1 MCLILV
7 CITSSCNQSFIN
19 GKFSEVDFSNEVKI
33 NIEYNF
39 EVFDALISYQ
49 NGCLYFKY
57 SDNCG
62 TISGTEVIIGSD
74 EYKIYS
80 NELEFKGKIDELN
93 DNFLPFIIYKA
104 ISESNGVIITQ
115 AYDELKN
122 CSYFVESVLSHFLRF
137 EIYENNGNSSYVLI
151 IT

>member
-80 NELEFKGKIDELN
+80 NELEFKGGIDELN

-122 CSYFVESVLSHFLRF
+122 CSYFEESILSHFLRF
-137 EIYENNGNSSYVLI
+137 EIYENNGNSSYVFLI
-151 IT
+151 T

>member
-122 CSYFVESVLSHFLRF
+122 CSYFEESVLSHFLRF